1 MPLNSGTIINNRYRI
16 VSLLGQGGFGAVYRA
31 WDFSL
36 KKPCAVKQ
44 NFETSLQAQKQF
56 EQEAVI
62 LARLNHPNLPRVTD
76 HFTVPAEGQYLVM
89 DYVEGED
96 LQEVL
101 DRSSGPLPESQ
112 VLPWIE
118 QVCEALTYLHNQTP
132 PIIHRDIKPA
142 NIKITPEGKA
152 VLVDFG
158 IAKVYDPHLK
168 TTIGARAITPGY
180 SPLEQYGQGRTDS
193 RSDIYAL
200 GAMLYA
206 LLTGR
211 ELPESTQRAVNDT
224 VVPANQLN
232 PNISRSVVVA
242 IHQAIQVDAAK
253 RPTSVS
259 DFKTS
264 LYVEQPQTSTRVI
277 AQQPVNQ
284 PIQAHY
290 ANVPARTSQAPLHQ
304 ASSLPGWL
312 PWAGLGAAGLVIIIL
327 ISSLTGS
334 KPEPTREPAVVVET
348 VVVPATDDVAV
359 DEPEEQPT
367 RTLVPAPSD
376 TSAPEP
382 TKSLP
387 TNSPIP
393 IKTATLVPTV
403 RPTNT
408 LSPTPQ
414 LPSVMIESYCNKF
427 GDSPVSVK
435 QHQPVIIWWRWDA
448 KTADLVQDH
457 LDAARYEIY
466 LDGQRISSVRQ
477 TGIEYLSDKG
487 WYRVSWFAEA
497 RVLTPGSHRTER
509 YLSWDSKI
517 SDGWDTFGPGGDVE
531 TEWDYCDIIVS
542 GN

>member
-1 MPLNSGTIINNRYRI
+1 MPLNPGTVINNRYRI

-31 WDFSL
+31 WDLSL

-44 NFETSLQAQKQF
+44 NFETSPQAQKQF
-56 EQEAVI
+56 EREAVI

-76 HFTVPAEGQYLVM
+76 HFSVPGEGQYLVM

-101 DRSSGPLPESQ
+101 DRSSRPLPERL

-158 IAKVYDPHLK
+158 IAKVFDPLLK

-224 VVPANQLN
+224 VIPANQLN
-232 PNISRSVVVA
+232 PNISRPVVVA
-242 IHQAIQVDAAK
+242 IHHAIQVDAAR
-253 RPTSVS
+253 RPASVS
-259 DFKTS
+259 DFKTA
-264 LYVEQPQTSTRVI
+264 LHVEQPQAFTRVI
-277 AQQPVNQ
+277 AQQTVSQ
-284 PIQAHY
+284 PTQARY
-290 ANVPARTSQAPLHQ
+290 SNDYARTSQPPVPQ
-304 ASSLPGWL
+304 TSSLPRWL

-327 ISSLTGS
+327 ISSVTGS
-334 KPEPTREPAVVVET
+334 KPEPTRDPVVVIET
-348 VVVPATDDVAV
+348 VVVPATDEVSD
-359 DEPEEQPT
+359 DEPKDQPT
-367 RTLVPAPSD
+367 NTLLPVPTD
-376 TSAPEP
+376 TSPPEP
-382 TKSLP
+382 TQSLP
-387 TNSPIP
+387 TNTTFPTASPVP
-393 IKTATLVPTV
+393 PASPTL
-403 RPTNT
+403 T

-414 LPSVMIESYCNKF
+414 LPSVMIEAYCDMF
-427 GDSPVSVK
+427 GDSPVYVEE
-435 QHQPVIIWWRWDA
+435 HQPVIIWWRWDA
-448 KTADLVQDH
+448 KTAYLVQDH
-457 LDAARYEIY
+457 LDTARYEIY
-466 LDGQRISSVRQ
+466 LDGQRISAVRQ
-477 TGIEYLSDKG
+477 TSIEYLSNKG
-487 WYRVSWFAEA
+487 WYRVSWFADA
-497 RVLTPGSHRTER
+497 RVLPPGSHRAER
-509 YLSWDSKI
+509 YLSWDRWI
-517 SDGWDTFGPGGDVE
+517 SDGWDTFGPGGETE